1 MNSDKSASIIKK
13 IKDFLD
19 NSRSTITDLPSVMV
33 HLFFVLFFELCVLE
47 NYITEENFSGK
58 LLKLNTEAQQ
68 ELKWWIHYILIP
80 SRKITASE

>member
-19 NSRSTITDLPSVMV
+19 NSRSTITGLPSVMV
-33 HLFFVLFFELCVLE
+33 LLE

>member
-1 MNSDKSASIIKK
+1 MNSNKSASIIKK

-19 NSRSTITDLPSVMV
+19 NSKSTITDLPSVMV
-33 HLFFVLFFELCVLE
+33 HLFFVLFFELCLLE

-58 LLKLNTEAQQ
+58 LLNLNTEAQQ
-68 ELKWWIHYILIP
+68 ELKWWIHNILRP